1 MTRFLL
7 AAFVVL
13 FTLAPVSAQQ
23 TITWETLSPDS
34 GKPVLFSPNAK
45 RRGSVGIE
53 MFGGSKTDYEYF
65 LQDMELMRQ
74 MQPLGGFL
82 NTGLDGKP
90 VRIAGY
96 VTPVGFDS
104 ENVTEFLFVP
114 FLGACIH
121 VPPPEANQII
131 HVTNAQGVTVNNLW
145 EPMWLT
151 GTLQAK
157 PVATIL
163 ADVGYQMAEAVAEPY
178 NGDMD
183 DLEGVR
189 SVD

>member
-1 MTRFLL
+1 MTRFFL
-7 AAFVVL
+7 AAFVLL

-34 GKPVLFSPNAK
+34 GKPVILSPNAK

-82 NTGLDGKP
+82 NTELDGKP

-178 NGDMD
+178 NGDMN